1 MSPRYS
7 HLYKR
12 TERAQSAEITESIRA
27 IYGTSH
33 VLEEHVGGSSWDEEQ
48 DNSRSLSSTGNSQ
61 GDEVFTDE
69 DISSLCV
76 FIWPLCGKVLVLI
89 ELLFNHIMSER
100 ENKIVELEKSKYTIG
115 AVLDRFPTSLAS
127 KSKWVG
133 HSSY

>member
-61 GDEVFTDE
+61 GEEVFTDFG
-69 DISSLCV
+69 L
-76 FIWPLCGKVLVLI
+76 F
-89 ELLFNHIMSER
+89 ELFSEHNTSEH
-100 ENKIVELEKSKYTIG
+100 ENKIVELEKFRHTIG
-115 AVLDRFPTSLAS
+115 AV
-127 KSKWVG
+127 
-133 HSSY
+133 

>member
-1 MSPRYS
+1 MYGTS
-7 HLYKR
+7 HVLDEQDR
-12 TERAQSAEITESIRA
+12 GTSSSWGEEQVG
-27 IYGTSH
+27 GTSH
-33 VLEEHVGGSSWDEEQ
+33 VLEEQVEGASWDEEQ
-48 DNSRSLSSTGNSQ
+48 DNSLSLSSTGNSQ

-115 AVLDRFPTSLAS
+115 VA
-127 KSKWVG
+127 
-133 HSSY
+133 

>member
-1 MSPRYS
+1 MQIFSSPNSVLMSPRYS

-61 GDEVFTDE
+61 GEEVFTDE
-69 DISSLCV
+69 EASAYV
-76 FIWPLCGKVLVLI
+76 FICPLCGNDFGLF
-89 ELLFNHIMSER
+89 ELFSEHNTSEH
-100 ENKIVELEKSKYTIG
+100 ENKIVELEKFRYTIG
-115 AVLDRFPTSLAS
+115 AV
-127 KSKWVG
+127 
-133 HSSY
+133 